1 MKKIPEQER
10 IYYRQLIWDNAL
22 DLFEKKN
29 SLTHNLIIKSQRRF
43 INKLNVLGK
52 NKYKSIDVLNNYFKN
67 PDKSLAEQIFY
78 TTIKKKVNLNKICFD

>member
-1 MKKIPEQER
+1 MKKNLEQER

-52 NKYKSIDVLNNYFKN
+52 ININQLMY
-67 PDKSLAEQIFY
+67 
-78 TTIKKKVNLNKICFD
+78 

>member
-43 INKLNVLGK
+43 INKLNVGK
-52 NKYKSIDVLNNYFKN
+52 KMRL
-67 PDKSLAEQIFY
+67 LE
-78 TTIKKKVNLNKICFD
+78 

>member
-78 TTIKKKVNLNKICFD
+78 TTIKKKVNLNKTCFD